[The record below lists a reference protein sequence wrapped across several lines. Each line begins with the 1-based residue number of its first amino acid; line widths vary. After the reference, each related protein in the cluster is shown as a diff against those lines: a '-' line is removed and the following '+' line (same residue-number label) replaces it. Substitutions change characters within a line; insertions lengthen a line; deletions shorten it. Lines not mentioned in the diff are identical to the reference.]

1 MVDKT
6 TDDLHKLLQEQ
17 GKDSAEAQEVL
28 KDGLHEKLD
37 SLEDHGSTNR
47 LLNVAQGLEAIKGFR
62 ERGQI
67 LKISKTVEDASQ
79 AEKRHNQGAKQ
90 SRKRI
95 EAELKDIKEMLM
107 SQGMSAQMAEQEA
120 YQQVVGSSVGAQAV
134 SANQLTIPG
143 IPEGPSRTE
152 MLASSISQMAAASPV
167 TFNQQEGQSIAAMKT
182 FADNYSDAGNL
193 GKLADAIEQ
202 DKESG
207 EGNLG
212 KRVGNLVKA
221 LEQGAIGKGDKK
233 QIRNQMSQLT
243 AYADTNKLDIGM
255 GDMMEQ
261 FNKDLKNTFMGGVRE
276 FFGADQTGNNKDFGG
291 LDSGVTDP
299 DAVISNFA
307 YQDRDKLAL
316 GQGQVQN
323 ATRSFEKGLDGMLSD
338 KGFKAPSGPQRIRD
352 PQGEQMSQAEIL
364 VAGRT
369 GIDNES
375 WGEKQTEK
383 LEEIRQLSEDILG
396 VLIGLD
402 TGGGMG
408 MPFGAGR
415 RGRRNQRDRCFK

>member
-6 TDDLHKLLQEQ
+6 TDDLHKLLEEQ

-67 LKISKTVEDASQ
+67 LKISEKVEEASQ

-107 SQGMSAQMAEQEA
+107 SQGMSSPMAEQVA

-152 MLASSISQMAAASPV
+152 MLASSISQMAAATPI
-167 TFNQQEGQSIAAMKT
+167 TFNQEEGQSIAAMKT
-182 FADNYSDAGNL
+182 FADNYSDSGNL

-202 DKESG
+202 DKANP
-207 EGNLG
+207 EGGDLG
-212 KRVGNLVKA
+212 
-221 LEQGAIGKGDKK
+221 
-233 QIRNQMSQLT
+233 
-243 AYADTNKLDIGM
+243 
-255 GDMMEQ
+255 
-261 FNKDLKNTFMGGVRE
+261 
-276 FFGADQTGNNKDFGG
+276 
-291 LDSGVTDP
+291 
-299 DAVISNFA
+299 
-307 YQDRDKLAL
+307 
-316 GQGQVQN
+316 
-323 ATRSFEKGLDGMLSD
+323 
-338 KGFKAPSGPQRIRD
+338 
-352 PQGEQMSQAEIL
+352 
-364 VAGRT
+364 
-369 GIDNES
+369 
-375 WGEKQTEK
+375 
-383 LEEIRQLSEDILG
+383 
-396 VLIGLD
+396 
-402 TGGGMG
+402 
-408 MPFGAGR
+408 
-415 RGRRNQRDRCFK
+415 